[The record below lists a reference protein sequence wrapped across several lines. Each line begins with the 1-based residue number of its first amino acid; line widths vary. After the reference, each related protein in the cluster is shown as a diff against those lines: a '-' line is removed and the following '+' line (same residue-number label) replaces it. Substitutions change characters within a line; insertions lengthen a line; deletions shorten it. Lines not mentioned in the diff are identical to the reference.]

1 MGRSFVS
8 VRQGVNSIADRW
20 ERASK
25 RYPYSKRG
33 VQIAKSYS
41 SEGFVGCND
50 PLESVLFSIGVE
62 MQKERNDHLPEQ
74 EDRLSSA

>member
-62 MQKERNDHLPEQ
+62 MQKDTK
-74 EDRLSSA
+74 

>member
-20 ERASK
+20 ERAAKKYPCGK
-25 RYPYSKRG
+25 RVVR
-33 VQIAKSYS
+33 IARSYS

-62 MQKERNDHLPEQ
+62 MQKETE
-74 EDRLSSA
+74 

>member
-1 MGRSFVS
+1 MGRSFQS

-25 RYPYSKRG
+25 GYKCGKRV

-50 PLESVLFSIGVE
+50 PLESVLFSIAV
-62 MQKERNDHLPEQ
+62 QKERENSLPEQ
-74 EDRLSSA
+74 

>member
-1 MGRSFVS
+1 MGRSFQS

-25 RYPYSKRG
+25 KYTCGKRV
-33 VQIAKSYS
+33 VQIAKSHS

-50 PLESVLFSIGVE
+50 PMESVLFSVMME
-62 MQKERNDHLPEQ
+62 MVKSYQKNPETPFK
-74 EDRLSSA
+74 EV

>member
-1 MGRSFVS
+1 MS
-8 VRQGVNSIADRW
+8 VRQGVHRIADRW

-25 RYPYSKRG
+25 KIKCGKRV

-50 PLESVLFSIGVE
+50 PMESVLVSIGVE
-62 MQKERNDHLPEQ
+62 MQKDTQ
-74 EDRLSSA
+74 